1 MPCRPFPKG
10 RTWRSLRRRRS
21 RGSMWI
27 DRGSRSSSGPGLW
40 QGRCAQHSHRV
51 THQTG
56 DCRTCAVLNCECG
69 TETWRSRA
77 SGTASP
83 RPPDAWQDTEP
94 AVHTLRTPSPNCFGT
109 FVTEVSLYRHQDYV
123 FSKRAAFFS
132 GLKSKVG
139 HIMAKASY
147 KLLKLYQLQTV
158 KTVGS
163 AGCAIRPR
171 GALFFRT
178 AYCEGRAG
186 RTSRSSGAPV
196 ALEPTPP
203 VSEAHRNLVWQG
215 LHPWRLAPARPEG
228 APRW

>member
-1 MPCRPFPKG
+1 VPNQRPGAGGMPCRPFPKG

-94 AVHTLRTPSPNCFGT
+94 AVHTLRTPSPNY
-109 FVTEVSLYRHQDYV
+109 FVTCVTGVSLY
-123 FSKRAAFFS
+123 
-132 GLKSKVG
+132 LKSP
-139 HIMAKASY
+139 A
-147 KLLKLYQLQTV
+147 LLVVLACLE
-158 KTVGS
+158 
-163 AGCAIRPR
+163 RRRRRRRRR
-171 GALFFRT
+171 GFI
-178 AYCEGRAG
+178 CI
-186 RTSRSSGAPV
+186 
-196 ALEPTPP
+196 
-203 VSEAHRNLVWQG
+203 
-215 LHPWRLAPARPEG
+215 
-228 APRW
+228 